1 VGYSFV
7 ICNGI
12 PKSGSTLLMVYTEMI
27 LKYSQQK
34 SGQSEFQNWI
44 KNGPVGGVE
53 NFAFNEWPKYYNQL
67 IDIAKTNGS
76 FVIKT
81 HLAKC
86 FIEDAIIVNN
96 KTLFSIRDPR
106 DIILSLLDHSKR
118 SQKNGKNA
126 FKDIDDFEKALS
138 LVKALCTNALIW
150 IRNPSVEVFRYE
162 KLITETRAEVKRIAY
177 FLDINDDYI
186 VDKVI
191 HEEKEN
197 REFGK
202 NQFNK
207 GNICRFIEE
216 MSTYE
221 IEKCNYE
228 LKNVILDLGYK
239 I

>member
-1 VGYSFV
+1 M

-67 IDIAKTNGS
+67 IDISKMKGS

-81 HLAKC
+81 HLAKS
-86 FIEDAIIVNN
+86 FIQDAIIVNN

-118 SQKNGKNA
+118 SQKNGNKVFN
-126 FKDIDDFEKALS
+126 DIDDFDKALT
-138 LVKALCTNALIW
+138 LVKALSTNALIW
-150 IRNPSVEVFRYE
+150 LQDSRIEIFRYE
-162 KLITETRAEVKRIAY
+162 KLISETSGEVKRIAK
-177 FLDINDDYI
+177 FLEIDVEDYL
-186 VDKVI
+186 VDKI
-191 HEEKEN
+191 IQEEKEN

-207 GNICRFIEE
+207 GKNCRFIEE
-216 MSTYE
+216 MTTNE
-221 IEKCNYE
+221 IERCNYE
-228 LKNVILDLGYK
+228 LENVILDLGYK